1 MVIAVA
7 EGGGSAFTIRASSNF
22 GAAIADVDGAA
33 IVTVDGEVKAMVSL
47 FVGCPDARSA
57 AAGTVVEKHEL
68 EVDSVD
74 ESKSFDFHA
83 VARSNKSVQ
92 RKSICLRSPPDGYG
106 WPPCA
111 RKWTCREKTVEEEPP
126 IKNTPCRA
134 PWRVRY
140 TWLLLVGEKG

>member
-7 EGGGSAFTIRASSNF
+7 EGGGSAFTIRASSNL

-74 ESKSFDFHA
+74 ESKSLDFHA

-92 RKSICLRSPPDGYG
+92 RKSICLRSPPMVTGGPRAHGNGRDGKNPLKRN
-106 WPPCA
+106 PP
-111 RKWTCREKTVEEEPP
+111 
-126 IKNTPCRA
+126 
-134 PWRVRY
+134 
-140 TWLLLVGEKG
+140 